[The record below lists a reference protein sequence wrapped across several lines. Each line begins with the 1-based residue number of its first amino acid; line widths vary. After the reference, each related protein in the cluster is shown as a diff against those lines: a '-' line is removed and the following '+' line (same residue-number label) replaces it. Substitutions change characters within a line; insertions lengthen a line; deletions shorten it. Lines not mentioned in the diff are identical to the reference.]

1 VLPDLTDA
9 TRQWCRQWL
18 LMLTWLLTSVL
29 ALLIMAP
36 MATAYQ
42 WSLISDSAVI
52 AAAMGIVGS
61 VLHIRERDLAVNNSE
76 YCMLL
81 LSSCWLVLSG
91 CCWLVTVC
99 MLLVG
104 DCVLLSVGTCTPS
117 WMLVN
122 PGSQLPSTCIL
133 YCSAPSSPDDDSLF
147 A

>member
-1 VLPDLTDA
+1 MVLPDLTDA

-76 YCMLL
+76 YRILL
-81 LSSCWLVLSG
+81 LLPSHNNVLVL
-91 CCWLVTVC
+91 
-99 MLLVG
+99 LLVG
-104 DCVLLSVGTCTPS
+104 KCALLLLGVTCTPS
-117 WMLVN
+117 CLLTQTRN
-122 PGSQLPSTCIL
+122 QLPLAYACCT
-133 YCSAPSSPDDDSLF
+133 APSPGAHGLL